1 MHVSALAYYP
11 IKSCGPT
18 SVQEA
23 ALDDCGMVNDRRFL
37 VTNPDGLFKTQ
48 REHRGMA
55 LIQPQIEGD
64 HLRVAAPDMEPLSIH
79 AVQDGHRLQAHVFRS
94 TCQAVDQGD
103 AIAEWLSTF
112 LKTPCRLVTMAPD
125 FVRRVNPAF
134 ARNPEDQVAFAD
146 AYPFL
151 LTTEASLDD
160 LNARM
165 ATPLPM
171 NRFRPNIVVAGAT
184 PYAEDHW
191 LTLQIGAVSFSNV
204 KPCVRCLMT
213 TLDQRTM
220 EQGEEPLRTLARY
233 RRTGEG
239 VIFGQNLIHLDRGTI
254 RVGDTVTVDG

>member
-11 IKSCGPT
+11 IKSCGWT

-23 ALDDCGMVNDRRFL
+23 ELDDCGIVNDRRFL
-37 VTNPDGLFKTQ
+37 ITDPDGMFKTQ
-48 REHRGMA
+48 RDHRGLA
-55 LIQPQIEGD
+55 RIQPQLERD
-64 HLRVAAPDMEPLSIH
+64 RLTVSAPDMEPLSID
-79 AVQDGHRLQAHVFRS
+79 AVPDGNRLQVQIFRS

-103 AIAEWLSTF
+103 AIAEWLSTY

-125 FVRRVNPAF
+125 FVRPVNPAF
-134 ARNPEDQVAFAD
+134 ARTPEDRVAFAD

-171 NRFRPNIVVAGAT
+171 HRFRPNIVVTGAT

-191 LTLQIGAVSFSNV
+191 HTLKIGAVSFANV
-204 KPCVRCLMT
+204 KPCVRCVMT
-213 TLDQRTM
+213 TLDQVTL

-233 RRTGEG
+233 RRMGEG

-254 RVGDTVTVDG
+254 RVGDMVTVDV

>member
-11 IKSCGPT
+11 IKSCGWT

-23 ALDDCGMVNDRRFL
+23 ELDDCGIVNDRRFL
-37 VTNPDGLFKTQ
+37 ITDPDGMFKTQ
-48 REHRGMA
+48 REHRGLA
-55 LIQPQIEGD
+55 RIQPQLEGD
-64 HLRVAAPDMEPLSIH
+64 RLTVSAPNMEPLSID
-79 AVQDGHRLQAHVFRS
+79 AVSDGNRLQVQIFRS
-94 TCQAVDQGD
+94 ICQAVDQGD
-103 AIAEWLSTF
+103 AIAEWLSTY

-125 FVRRVNPAF
+125 FIRPVNPAF
-134 ARNPEDQVAFAD
+134 ARHPEDRVAFAD

-171 NRFRPNIVVAGAT
+171 HRFRPNIVVAGAT

-191 LTLQIGAVSFSNV
+191 HTLKIGFVSFSNV
-204 KPCVRCLMT
+204 KPCVRCVMT
-213 TLDQRTM
+213 TLDQVTM

-239 VIFGQNLIHLDRGTI
+239 VIFGQNLIHLERGTI
-254 RVGDTVTVDG
+254 RVGDTVTVDV

>member
-18 SVQEA
+18 SVREA
-23 ALDDCGMVNDRRFL
+23 VLDDCGIVNDRRFL
-37 VTNPDGLFKTQ
+37 VTDPDGMFKTQ

-64 HLRVAAPDMEPLSIH
+64 RLTVSAPNMVPLSID
-79 AVQDGHRLQAHVFRS
+79 VVPDGHRLQVQIFRS
-94 TCQAVDQGD
+94 ICQAVDQGD
-103 AIAEWLSTF
+103 AMAEWLSTY

-125 FVRRVNPAF
+125 FVRPVNPAF

-171 NRFRPNIVVAGAT
+171 HRFRPNIVVADAT

-191 LTLQIGAVSFSNV
+191 HTLKIGAVSFANV
-204 KPCVRCLMT
+204 KPCVRCVMT
-213 TLDQRTM
+213 TLDQVTL

-239 VIFGQNLIHLDRGTI
+239 VIFGQNLIHLERGTI
-254 RVGDTVTVDG
+254 RVGDTVTVDV